1 MLCFFVRVEES
12 LDDILKLTTKTA
24 KPKPTSKKMLPA
36 YKPGEHKNKPT
47 ASKTED
53 NTLVDEM
60 DTADITRYIEQ
71 EHNTD
76 SDVDLFS

>member
-1 MLCFFVRVEES
+1 MSCYRVEES
-12 LDDILKLTTKTA
+12 LDDITTKTA
-24 KPKPTSKKMLPA
+24 KPKPTNKKTLSA
-36 YKPGEHKNKPT
+36 YKPGEYKNKPT
-47 ASKTED
+47 ASEPQE

-60 DTADITRYIEQ
+60 DTIDITRYIEQ